1 MPELAKY
8 AKDKGMNLEQYKALS
23 AELNQTADR
32 ILENVKS
39 CGKYAID
46 SGMYYPVNE
55 ILADG
60 EYTPYIICMLKKRG
74 MEFIENNTLWRV

>member
-8 AKDKGMNLEQYKALS
+8 AKDKGMCREQYHALS
-23 AELNQTADR
+23 ADIIQTADN
-32 ILENVKS
+32 ILENVKN

-55 ILADG
+55 ILEVG
-60 EYTPYIICMLKKRG
+60 EIMPYIISMLKKRG

>member
-8 AKDKGMNLEQYKALS
+8 AKDKGMSREQYQALL
-23 AELNQTADR
+23 AELNQTADN
-32 ILENVKS
+32 ILENVKN

-55 ILADG
+55 ILEDN
-60 EYTPYIICMLKKRG
+60 EFTPFIICMLKKRG